1 MSPGSFK
8 SPNRPQP
15 RKGPHF
21 FDPKKQ
27 AYADQINQE
36 DENAIAV
43 RDDNDDLDAQP
54 SIMMPLKLDK
64 ERYKSPSNALGSS
77 R

>member
-36 DENAIAV
+36 DEKAMLGAV
-43 RDDNDDLDAQP
+43 RDDDDDLDA
-54 SIMMPLKLDK
+54 
-64 ERYKSPSNALGSS
+64 
-77 R
+77 